1 MAQFEVEA
9 FTLLALA
16 IVAIVLR
23 VIARWNIAGPK
34 SFQLDDYLMPLAGV
48 VYGLETGAAYCV
60 GAWWMGLANNS
71 MTDAQRLELSKHPD
85 SQEYHLRVGGS
96 KTQVLG
102 WSLYTTLLWLLKACM
117 AVFYGRLTAGLV
129 NMRIRV
135 RIAYVLIGA
144 TYIAVI
150 CSILF
155 GCHPMHK
162 NWQIY
167 PDPGNYCQ
175 PAVSKIDVYVTVT
188 LNVATDVYLLSIPM
202 PILFKARLPIR
213 EKLELLVLFSGG
225 TFVMAAGI
233 LRCVLIVTAGAN
245 GASQAGSWACR
256 ETFVAVIIGNAPMIY
271 PYLRRIAKRA
281 GLYMTTHRT
290 AHSQSYP
297 LASTDDKNGKS
308 GGKSFMGMS
317 QASKKKRFRHPL
329 SIPDTQWRDDS
340 ETTAVAGD
348 EEGDE
353 MAMLSKKFNH
363 TQGQYGLGSMSPGG
377 RMSVQRQMSMEAFRR
392 DANAAEAVI
401 TSGNHAS
408 PKGASSLGSSLDSI
422 GDEKLSGIKVVR
434 ETIVERRD
442 V

>member
-1 MAQFEVEA
+1 MADFSTEA

-16 IVAIVLR
+16 IVAIAIR
-23 VIARWNIAGPK
+23 VVARWSIAGPRN
-34 SFQLDDYLMPLAGV
+34 FQLDDYLMPLAGI

-71 MTDAQRLELSKHPD
+71 MTNEQRKALDPD
-85 SQEYHLRVGGS
+85 SHEYALRVGGS

-117 AVFYGRLTAGLV
+117 AVFYSRLTAGLV
-129 NMRIRV
+129 NMKIRV
-135 RIAYVLIGA
+135 RVAYILIAV

-155 GCHPMHK
+155 GCHPMSK

-188 LNVATDVYLLSIPM
+188 LNVATDIYLISIPT

-256 ETFVAVIIGNAPMIY
+256 ETFVAVIIGNLPMIY
-271 PYLRRIAKRA
+271 PCLRRCLRRA
-281 GLYMTTHRT
+281 GVYMTTKTGRSR
-290 AHSQSYP
+290 SQSYP
-297 LASTDDKNGKS
+297 LGSKDGLPGGNGKDEE
-308 GGKSFMGMS
+308 GRIKTMS
-317 QASKKKRFRHPL
+317 LSMASRKKRFRHPL
-329 SIPDTQWRDDS
+329 SIPDTQWRDDGTTLAG
-340 ETTAVAGD
+340 ETMRDGFDAEEMRILAGD
-348 EEGDE
+348 RRDVLSRDEG
-353 MAMLSKKFNH
+353 K
-363 TQGQYGLGSMSPGG
+363 GSMEIFEGKDVKGFGG
-377 RMSVQRQMSMEAFRR
+377 V
-392 DANAAEAVI
+392 V
-401 TSGNHAS
+401 TSNSRSGKS
-408 PKGASSLGSSLDSI
+408 GSGSS
-422 GDEKLSGIKVVR
+422 EEMGIKVVR
-434 ETIVERRD
+434 ETIVERRER
-442 V
+442 